1 MLSIRQAELKD
12 VPALFDM
19 INHYAAE
26 GIMLRRTLT
35 ELYECVREFLVAEDD
50 GKVVGCGAL
59 KFYAAD
65 LAEIRSLCVAPGLN
79 GRGLGRMLTEHLLS
93 QAEGYQLKTVFAL
106 TTSPDFFSKCGFR
119 EMARERFPMKIWR
132 DCLRCEKYFHCDEK
146 TMVINLPAECMPD
159 GESSAEAGQVVVS
172 D

>member
-1 MLSIRQAELKD
+1 MLTFRKAELKD
-12 VPALFDM
+12 VPAVFEM

-26 GIMLRRTLT
+26 GSMLRRTLT

-50 GKVVGCGAL
+50 GKVMGCGAL

-65 LAEIRSLCVAPGLN
+65 LAEIRSLCVAPGLQS
-79 GRGLGRMLTEHLLS
+79 RGLGRGLTARLLEE
-93 QAEGYQLKTVFAL
+93 AEQFQLKTVFAL

-132 DCLRCEKYFHCDEK
+132 DCLRCEKYFRCNEK
-146 TMVINLPAECMPD
+146 TMVIDLSAGRSSQSESRAD
-159 GESSAEAGQVVVS
+159 ESSVAV
-172 D
+172 

>member
-1 MLSIRQAELKD
+1 LLNIRKAELED
-12 VPALFDM
+12 VPALFEM

-35 ELYECVREFLVAEDD
+35 ELYECVREFLVAEDG

-65 LAEIRSLCVAPGLN
+65 LAEIRSLCVAPGLKS
-79 GRGLGRMLTEHLLS
+79 RGLGRVLTEQLLS
-93 QAEGYQLKTVFAL
+93 EAERYQLKTVFAL
-106 TTSPDFFSKCGFR
+106 TTSPDFFTKCGFR

-146 TMVINLPAECMPD
+146 TMVIDLPVQRQ
-159 GESSAEAGQVVVS
+159 GETESRADTSEVTV
-172 D
+172 

>member
-35 ELYECVREFLVAEDD
+35 ELYECVREFLIAEDD
-50 GKVVGCGAL
+50 GRVVGCGAL

-65 LAEIRSLCVAPGLN
+65 LAEIRSLCVAPGLKS
-79 GRGLGRMLTEHLLS
+79 RGLGRALTEHLLS
-93 QAEGYQLKTVFAL
+93 QAEQYQLKTVFAL

-146 TMVINLPAECMPD
+146 TMVINLPAQYASD